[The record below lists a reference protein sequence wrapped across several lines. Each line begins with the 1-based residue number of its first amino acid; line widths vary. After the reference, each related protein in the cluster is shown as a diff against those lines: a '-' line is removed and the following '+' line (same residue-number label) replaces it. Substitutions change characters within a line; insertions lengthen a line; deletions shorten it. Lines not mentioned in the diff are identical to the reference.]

1 MKKKMMT
8 VVLAG
13 VMTLSTMACG
23 ANTETAKEADTSMTQ
38 ETGAET
44 SQKTE
49 MKDEGAADN
58 APKGEDLKIEDIDW
72 SVEESILDGERIL
85 SFNYT
90 NNTPYTILDVEMEF
104 KQKEGVSVEQLKA
117 FEEVSEHT
125 DEELSELYILGY
137 NRKIAE
143 PGETVTESPCA
154 VDGTY
159 LWAES
164 MGLYELMDPDM
175 VSIAYI
181 GHDDKAYAK
190 YYDFKTQKYSD
201 STEGGQDIH
210 EWSESEISS
219 LLPKC
224 EARVVKISD
233 DEDDSF
239 SFKAYG
245 VSREEY
251 QSYVEL
257 CKEKGFV
264 DNEYDKSYQASNDDG
279 YEVSIYYDVIEE
291 KMSGRIEKE
300 ETEWSD
306 SELSSFLPQP
316 EARSIKV
323 HSDSED
329 FFYFSAAGVSRE
341 MYELYIEECKE
352 NGFEPYVETDNTCML
367 KNEEEYDISISYDD
381 NEESMSGSISAKKES
396 EAGKTE

>member
-1 MKKKMMT
+1 M
-8 VVLAG
+8 
-13 VMTLSTMACG
+13 
-23 ANTETAKEADTSMTQ
+23 
-38 ETGAET
+38 
-44 SQKTE
+44 
-49 MKDEGAADN
+49 
-58 APKGEDLKIEDIDW
+58 
-72 SVEESILDGERIL
+72 
-85 SFNYT
+85 
-90 NNTPYTILDVEMEF
+90 
-104 KQKEGVSVEQLKA
+104 
-117 FEEVSEHT
+117 
-125 DEELSELYILGY
+125 
-137 NRKIAE
+137 
-143 PGETVTESPCA
+143 
-154 VDGTY
+154 
-159 LWAES
+159 
-164 MGLYELMDPDM
+164 
-175 VSIAYI
+175 
-181 GHDDKAYAK
+181 
-190 YYDFKTQKYSD
+190 
-201 STEGGQDIH
+201 
-210 EWSESEISS
+210 
-219 LLPKC
+219 PKC

>member
-1 MKKKMMT
+1 ME
-8 VVLAG
+8 
-13 VMTLSTMACG
+13 
-23 ANTETAKEADTSMTQ
+23 ET
-38 ETGAET
+38 
-44 SQKTE
+44 
-49 MKDEGAADN
+49 
-58 APKGEDLKIEDIDW
+58 
-72 SVEESILDGERIL
+72 ILDGERVIA
-85 SFNYT
+85 FNYT
-90 NNTPYTILDVEMEF
+90 NNTPYTIIDVEMTF

-117 FEEVSEHT
+117 FEEISEHT
-125 DEELSELYILGY
+125 EEELSEVYILGY

-143 PGETVTESPCA
+143 QGETVTESPCS
-154 VDGTY
+154 VNGTY

-164 MGLYELMDPDM
+164 MGLYELMEPDM

-201 STEGGQDIH
+201 SSEGGLDIH
-210 EWSESEISS
+210 EWSDSEISS

-224 EARVVKISD
+224 EARVVKITN

-251 QSYVEL
+251 QSYAEL

-264 DNEYDKSYQASNDDG
+264 DDEYDKSYQASNDNG

-291 KMSGRIEKE
+291 KMSGRIEKGE
-300 ETEWSD
+300 SEWSD
-306 SELSSFLPQP
+306 SEISSFLPQP
-316 EARSIKV
+316 EARSVKV
-323 HSDSED
+323 ISDSED

-341 MYELYIEECKE
+341 TYELYIKECKE
-352 NGFEPYVETDNTCML
+352 NGFEPYVEMDNTCML